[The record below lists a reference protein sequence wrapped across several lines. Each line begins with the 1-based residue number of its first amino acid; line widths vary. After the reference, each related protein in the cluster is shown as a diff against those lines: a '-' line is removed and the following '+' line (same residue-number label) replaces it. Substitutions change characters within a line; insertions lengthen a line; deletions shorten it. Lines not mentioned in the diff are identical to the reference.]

1 MTLFAAQGSTS
12 LRWTLKFQPMERAS
26 LTPDVRGPNVQAEFA
41 REIRRFVACG
51 TGLVDF
57 VLVGR

>member
-1 MTLFAAQGSTS
+1 
-12 LRWTLKFQPMERAS
+12 LKFQPMEPAS
-26 LTPDVRGPNVQAEFA
+26 LTPNVQAEFA

-57 VLVGR
+57 TLVGR

>member
-1 MTLFAAQGSTS
+1 
-12 LRWTLKFQPMERAS
+12 MEPAS
-26 LTPDVRGPNVQAEFA
+26 LTPNVHGPNMQAEFA

-57 VLVGR
+57 TLVGR

>member
-1 MTLFAAQGSTS
+1 MCT
-12 LRWTLKFQPMERAS
+12 
-26 LTPDVRGPNVQAEFA
+26 GPNVQAEFA

-57 VLVGR
+57 TLVGRQVSPQSKK